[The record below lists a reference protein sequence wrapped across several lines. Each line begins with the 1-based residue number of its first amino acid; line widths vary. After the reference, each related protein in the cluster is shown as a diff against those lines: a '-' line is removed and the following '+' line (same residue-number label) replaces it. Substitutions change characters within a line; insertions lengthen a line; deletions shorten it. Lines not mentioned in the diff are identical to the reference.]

1 MNKRVSTK
9 SLLNEWK
16 YVVEHGLY
24 SDDPEVLE
32 EGWKEKVASLAL
44 VAKLALTASNAVALP
59 NSALDQGGNNSDGA
73 SIASVSADHNDK
85 KDVTLDDLFGK
96 RKSSSENLETLKVT
110 NFDEMSKQEAEKVL
124 LNFKKEI
131 ERKLKFNEM
140 RSVSAKS
147 TELDKMRDDL
157 FKMSS
162 DNSSDELSDVFL
174 GTDLESAKELSEK
187 SGLSDEQYCKIA
199 LDNIN
204 LINNSWKSMAST
216 GENNDSEKLEQLDE
230 NSVKMIS
237 VLLCFAP
244 DLSPS
249 NMKVY
254 KSHIDTV
261 LKPFISDLINSGGKI
276 SEIKKCQEKA
286 KINLDK
292 ITQGVVQ
299 RYIDYKSSQK

>member
-1 MNKRVSTK
+1 MSKNVSTK

-16 YVVEHGLY
+16 HVIEHGLY

-59 NSALDQGGNNSDGA
+59 NKALQAGEDTGKSAVTAPASQDNSQ
-73 SIASVSADHNDK
+73 N
-85 KDVTLDDLFGK
+85 DVTLDDLFGK
-96 RKSSSENLETLKVT
+96 KKSASENFEALKVT
-110 NFDEMSKQEAEKVL
+110 NFDEMSKTEAEKIL

-131 ERKLKFNEM
+131 ERKLKFNKM

-147 TELDKMRDDL
+147 SELDKMRDDL

-162 DNSSDELSDVFL
+162 DSSSDELSDVFL

-199 LDNIN
+199 LDNVN
-204 LINNSWKSMAST
+204 LINKSWKSMSSS
-216 GENNDSEKLEQLDE
+216 GENNDSEKIEQLDE
-230 NSVKMIS
+230 KSVKMIS

-244 DLSPS
+244 DLGPS
-249 NMKVY
+249 QMKDY

-261 LKPFISDLINSGGKI
+261 LKPFISDLIKSGGKI
-276 SEIKKCQEKA
+276 SEIKKSHEQA
-286 KINLDK
+286 QINLDNIVK
-292 ITQGVVQ
+292 GVAQ
-299 RYIDYKSSQK
+299 RYKDAHK